1 MIQRIIHFS
10 VKNKA
15 IIAIG
20 ILLWVVT
27 GIFAMYQLP
36 VDAVPDI
43 TNNQVQVVTT
53 SSSLA
58 PQEVEQLITFPLESK
73 LSSVPGVQK
82 IRSISRFGLSVITV
96 IFDDDVPIMK
106 ARQSVKEQLD
116 IAQQD
121 IPSGLGQPQLMPITT
136 GLGEIYQYVLVVDED
151 HKGQYSNMELRTIQ
165 DWIVKKQLMGTKG
178 IIDVSSFGGFLKQY
192 EVSVNPMELE
202 AKGVTISEMIDALEK
217 NNENSGGSYLQQG
230 KNALYIRTEG
240 VIQSLDDIRKIVI
253 KNNEGIPIRVGDVA
267 TVNFGH
273 PPRYGALT
281 MDGLGETVGGITLM
295 LKGANSSEAIANV
308 HERIDRIQKS
318 LPEGVHIY
326 PYLDRSVLVN
336 KATGTVTKNL
346 IEGGLIVIFVLVI
359 LLGNFR
365 AGLIVASVI
374 PLSLLFTFIMM
385 HLLGISANLMSLG
398 AIDFGIVIDG
408 AVIVVE
414 GVLHYLNAH
423 YKGKKLSREEM
434 DSTIV
439 STSSSIIRSAFFG
452 VLIIVV
458 VFLPIMTLTGIEG
471 KMFVPMAQTITFAI
485 LGALILSVTYV
496 PMISSI
502 FLKRK
507 ITVQPNFSD
516 RLTSFLQKRY
526 KKVLAGVLKYPKTV
540 FSGALALLV
549 GAVLVFGNMGAEFV
563 PTLEEGDLAM
573 QVTIPPGSSLDEMIA
588 TTSEAERILKDKFPE
603 VKHVISKIGTAEI
616 PTDPMNIEDADVMI
630 LLKEKSEWTS
640 ADDRETLV
648 AKMKSALGDIQDAQ
662 FDFTQPIELRFN
674 ELISGSKNDLA
685 IQLFGDDPEI
695 LREKALQVVEIVKKT
710 KGAGDVKIDQ
720 TDGLPQLMIRYDRN
734 KLSLYDLDITDINK
748 VIQSAYAGVPLG
760 TVYEG
765 QQRFDLTLRLDK
777 RFRKAVNLSE
787 LFITTSSGQNVP
799 LSEIAKV
806 SEESGPMQISRENA
820 QRKISVGVNVR
831 NRDIAGFV
839 EEVQKKIDGSIEV
852 PAGYYFEYGGQF
864 ENLMAARQRLL
875 IAVPIALFLILFL
888 LYLSFRSFIYALM
901 IFVTVPL
908 SAIGGVG
915 ALLIRGMPFSISA
928 GIGFIALFGVAVL
941 NGIVII
947 TYFNRLREEGM
958 TNPEEIV
965 LKGSIVRLRPIL
977 MTAAV
982 ASLGFLPMALATSA
996 GAEVQKPLATVVI
1009 GGLISATILTLLV
1022 LPTLYAFVMKYTTK
1036 RKVKSG
1042 MAVLILLISIP
1053 SVYGQSSIEP
1063 YLDSAYKN
1071 SISIKNKSLMME
1083 YNRLEQKKAWRLGST
1098 DLNYQFGQINSSL
1111 YDYNF
1116 QVTQPLGNPLYR
1128 SRSVQWLEAGNEVLQ
1143 SELEIEKRSLK
1154 RDVSKLWVEVHYNA
1168 YAIYLL
1174 DSLLEL
1180 QESYISKLERRVSEG
1195 DESPVKLRI
1204 AELDKSALINRR
1216 LQFLQA
1222 FAEQKTAFQSVCA
1235 IKDSLNIDPEQFL
1248 LLNMESVSGEM
1259 TMFEGFHQ
1267 IHEREAQMIRREE
1280 LLYKSMR
1287 FPEFSVGYFNQSLDH
1302 INNFQGLQVG
1312 ISVPILSGKRIEIQ
1326 QVRNRMEVLTDQHEL
1341 MDQRKNLEFERAKN
1355 WYLEISA
1362 QLKKSESTMSAT
1374 QELSNAAELEFNS
1387 GNINFYDYLQ
1397 IKSKTIESLLAT
1409 LALRKD
1415 ALIAQE
1421 NLKYYSK

>member
-15 IIAIG
+15 IVAIG
-20 ILLWVVT
+20 TLLWIVT
-27 GIFAMYQLP
+27 GIYAMYQLP

-73 LSSVPGVQK
+73 LSSVPGVEK

-96 IFDDDVPIMK
+96 IFDDDIPIMK

-121 IPSGLGQPQLMPITT
+121 IPPGLGQPQLMPITT
-136 GLGEIYQYVLVVDED
+136 GLGEIYQYVLVVDEE
-151 HKGQYSNMELRTIQ
+151 HKGDYSNMDLRTIQ

-178 IIDVSSFGGFLKQY
+178 IIDVSSFGGFVKQY

-202 AKGVTISEMIDALEK
+202 AKGVTISEMIESLEK

-240 VIQSLDDIRKIVI
+240 VIESMDDIRKIVI
-253 KNNEGIPIRVGDVA
+253 KTNDGVPVRIGDVA
-267 TVNFGH
+267 TIKFGH

-295 LKGANSSEAIANV
+295 LKGANSSEAIENV
-308 HERIDRIQKS
+308 HERIERIQKS

-326 PYLDRSVLVN
+326 PYLDRSVLVK

-346 IEGGLIVIFVLVI
+346 VEGGLIVIFVLVL

-414 GVLHYLNAH
+414 GVLHYLTVH
-423 YKGKKLSREEM
+423 HKGKNLTKEEM
-434 DSTIV
+434 DSTII

-485 LGALILSVTYV
+485 LGALILSVTYI
-496 PMISSI
+496 PMVSSL
-502 FLKRK
+502 FLNRK
-507 ITVQPNFSD
+507 ITVKPNFSD
-516 RLTSFLQKRY
+516 RITAFLQKYY
-526 KKVLAGVLKYPKTV
+526 KKVLSRVLKYPKTV
-540 FSGALALLV
+540 FSGAMALLI
-549 GAVLVFGNMGAEFV
+549 AAILIFGNMGAEFV

-573 QVTIPPGSSLDEMIA
+573 QVTIPPGSSLDQMIA
-588 TTSEAERILKDKFPE
+588 TTSEAERILKDRFPE

-640 ADDRETLV
+640 AHDRETLV
-648 AKMKSALGDIQDAQ
+648 AKMKSALSGIEDAQ

-695 LREKALQVVEIVKKT
+695 LREKALQVVDIVSKT

-734 KLSLYDLDITDINK
+734 RMALYDLDITDVNK

-765 QQRFDLTLRLDK
+765 QQRFDLTLRLNE
-777 RFRKAVNLSE
+777 RFRKSVNLAE
-787 LFITTSSGQNVP
+787 LFITTANGETVP
-799 LSEIAKV
+799 LSEIATV
-806 SEESGPMQISRENA
+806 SQESGPMQISRENA

-839 EEVQKKIDGSIEV
+839 EEVRQKIEGSVEL

-888 LYLSFRSFIYALM
+888 LYLSFRSFIYAMM

-908 SAIGGVG
+908 SAIGGVA

-947 TYFNRLREEGM
+947 TYFNRLRTEGM
-958 TNPEEIV
+958 TDPRAIV
-965 LKGSIVRLRPIL
+965 MKGSIVRLRPIL

-1022 LPTLYAFVMKYTTK
+1022 LPTLYAFVMKDSMK
-1036 RKVKSG
+1036 RKSKS
-1042 MAVLILLISIP
+1042 APIAILLLLVAP
-1053 SVYGQSSIEP
+1053 SVKGQTPIDP
-1063 YLDSAYKN
+1063 YLDSVYAN
-1071 SISIKNKSLMME
+1071 NIEIQNKSLLIE
-1083 YNRLEQKKAWRLGST
+1083 YNRLEQKKAWRLEST

-1116 QVTQPLGNPLYR
+1116 QISQPLGNPLYR
-1128 SRSVQWLEAGNEVLQ
+1128 SRSVQWLDAGNDVLK
-1143 SELEIEKRSLK
+1143 SELEIEKRSVK
-1154 RDVSKLWVEVHYNA
+1154 REVSKLWIEMHYNA
-1168 YAIYLL
+1168 YATYLL
-1174 DSLLEL
+1174 DSLIAF
-1180 QESYISKLERRVSEG
+1180 QDSYISKLELRVSEG
-1195 DESPVKLRI
+1195 DESPVKLKI
-1204 AELDKSALINRR
+1204 AELDRSTLVNRK
-1216 LQFLQA
+1216 LQFRQA
-1222 FAEQKTAFQSVCA
+1222 LTEQVTAFRVACA
-1235 IKDSLNIDPEQFL
+1235 LKDSFTVDPKGFL
-1248 LLNMESVSGEM
+1248 QLKAELSNDQTEL
-1259 TMFEGFHQ
+1259 FEGFHQ
-1267 IHEREAQMIRREE
+1267 IHELETQMVRREE
-1280 LLYKSMR
+1280 LL
-1287 FPEFSVGYFNQSLDH
+1287 
-1302 INNFQGLQVG
+1302 
-1312 ISVPILSGKRIEIQ
+1312 
-1326 QVRNRMEVLTDQHEL
+1326 
-1341 MDQRKNLEFERAKN
+1341 
-1355 WYLEISA
+1355 
-1362 QLKKSESTMSAT
+1362 
-1374 QELSNAAELEFNS
+1374 
-1387 GNINFYDYLQ
+1387 
-1397 IKSKTIESLLAT
+1397 
-1409 LALRKD
+1409 
-1415 ALIAQE
+1415 
-1421 NLKYYSK
+1421 